1 MSSLSLAGLHSCP
14 ADSVELDP
22 PTVLL
27 YWGSSQRKHSLL
39 PGTEQWYWWKLI
51 CWIPITISQTS
62 INILRAK
69 GQIFSP
75 LWCPFLQF
83 FADVKGA
90 QDKKMKMQENM
101 KKKYSCDRSTT
112 ATRLEDLLQDAVVS
126 QDSSQQY
133 TWMYMN
139 LTMPDYLLRK
149 CRWNNKVVKQH
160 FLAVM
165 LF

>member
-51 CWIPITISQTS
+51 CWIPITISQT
-62 INILRAK
+62 ILRAK

-75 LWCPFLQF
+75 PWCPFLT
-83 FADVKGA
+83 VLCRCKRGSG
-90 QDKKMKMQENM
+90 QENENAREHE
-101 KKKYSCDRSTT
+101 KEIQLRSFHHGHT
-112 ATRLEDLLQDAVVS
+112 AGGSAAGCCGESGLRTPIYLDVHELDHARLAFWENVDGIIK
-126 QDSSQQY
+126 
-133 TWMYMN
+133 
-139 LTMPDYLLRK
+139 P
-149 CRWNNKVVKQH
+149 
-160 FLAVM
+160 
-165 LF
+165 